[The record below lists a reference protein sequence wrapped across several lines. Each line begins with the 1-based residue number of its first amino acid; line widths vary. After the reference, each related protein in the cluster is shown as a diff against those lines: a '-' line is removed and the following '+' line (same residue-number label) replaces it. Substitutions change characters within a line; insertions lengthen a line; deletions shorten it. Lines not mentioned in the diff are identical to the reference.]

1 MTTSNDRDGVPTDAK
16 KKQAVRDGYENV
28 YVLGGKLAEGGQGL
42 VVRIE
47 EHPRLLLKISR
58 HKDPDPKAVAW
69 RQQLDK
75 LRYLPIE
82 DLRMGD
88 GAPFP
93 LAMPKTLLAGSR
105 PGYVMELMDGLVPL
119 AELLETSQQALL
131 DGDGLGGFARTGGL
145 KRRMALLARLARVL
159 AKLHGVGIA
168 HGDLSPN
175 NVFVSSSHEH
185 AQVWLI
191 DCDNLTYAVRNSSLQ
206 IYTPDYGAPE
216 LLRGE
221 LGISTY
227 TDIWSFAVMAFQLLT
242 LLHPLKSGF
251 LADSEPELEDRAL
264 RGDLPWIDH
273 PTDDSNRA
281 ENGVSRDMV
290 LTPALQSLFERC
302 FNAGLKDAAQR
313 PLMAE
318 WAEAFES
325 AHALLVRCKHQ
336 DCGSG
341 FFWNKALACPFCERR
356 TTSTHWLRLVHHLMC
371 SKRDLPEATTAK
383 ERLIDT
389 GWRMVLGDQAVTLH
403 AAPPGSST
411 YADSPPVVELTLD
424 GSVLELRPTGQEKLH
439 LQTSGNREL
448 TRVRGRIELPQAGLN
463 YGLHLGEPD
472 QTHDLWLFK
481 W

>member
-1 MTTSNDRDGVPTDAK
+1 MTTNNLRDEVATAAK
-16 KKQAVRDGYENV
+16 KKQSVRDEHGTV

-47 EHPRLLLKISR
+47 GEPRWLLKISR
-58 HKDPDPKAVAW
+58 HKDPEPKALAW
-69 RQQLDK
+69 RRQLEK

-82 DLRMGD
+82 DLRMDD

-93 LAMPKTLLAGSR
+93 LAMPKAHLTGPR

-119 AELLETSQQALL
+119 SELLETSQKALL
-131 DGDGLGGFARTGGL
+131 EGDGLGGFVRTGGL

-251 LADSEPELEDRAL
+251 LADSEPELEDQAL
-264 RGDLPWIDH
+264 RGELPWIDH
-273 PTDDSNRA
+273 PDDDSNRA
-281 ENGVSRDMV
+281 EAGVPRDWV
-290 LTPALQSLFERC
+290 LTPALQALFERC
-302 FNAGLKDAAQR
+302 FNAGVKDAAQR

-318 WAEAFES
+318 WAEGFEA
-325 AHALLVRCKHQ
+325 AHALLVRCEHE
-336 DCGSG
+336 DCGSS
-341 FFWNKALACPFCERR
+341 FFWNKGLACPFCERR
-356 TTSTHWLRLVHHLMC
+356 TTSTQWLRCVHFVMC
-371 SKRDLPEATTAK
+371 SAHDLPEATAAK

-389 GWRMVLGDQAVTLH
+389 GWRVVLGDQPVTLH
-403 AAPPGSST
+403 AAAPGSST
-411 YADSPPVVELTLD
+411 YADSAAVAELRLD
-424 GSVLELRPTGQEKLH
+424 GMVLNLRPLGQVKLH
-439 LQTSGNREL
+439 LQSSSSREL

-472 QTHDLWLFK
+472 QTHDLWRFK

>member
-1 MTTSNDRDGVPTDAK
+1 MTTDKRRDGVAAKAK
-16 KKQAVRDGYENV
+16 KTQSVRDEHGDV
-28 YVLGGKLAEGGQGL
+28 HVLGKKLAEGGQGL

-47 EHPRLLLKISR
+47 GKPRLLLKISR
-58 HKDPDPKAVAW
+58 LKDPEPKALAW
-69 RQQLDK
+69 RQQLDR

-93 LAMPKTLLAGSR
+93 LAMPKALLAGSR

-131 DGDGLGGFARTGGL
+131 DDDGLGGFVRTGGL

-251 LADSEPELEDRAL
+251 LADSKPELEDQAL
-264 RGDLPWIDH
+264 RGELPWIDH
-273 PTDDSNRA
+273 PDDDRNRA
-281 ENGVSRDMV
+281 EAGVHRDWV
-290 LTPALQSLFERC
+290 LTPALQALFERC
-302 FNAGLKDAAQR
+302 FNAGLKDAVQR
-313 PLMAE
+313 PLMTE
-318 WAEAFES
+318 WAEAFEA
-325 AHALLVRCKHQ
+325 AHALLVRCEHKN
-336 DCGSG
+336 CNSA
-341 FFWNKALACPFCERR
+341 FFWNKALDCPFCEHR
-356 TTSTHWLRLVHHLMC
+356 TTSTHWLRWVHFLMC
-371 SKRDLPEATTAK
+371 SKLDLPEATTAK

-389 GWRMVLGDQAVTLH
+389 GWRVVLGDEAVTLH

-411 YADSPPVVELTLD
+411 YADSAPVAELRLD
-424 GSVLELRPTGQEKLH
+424 GMVLNLRPLGQGKLH
-439 LQTSGNREL
+439 LQTSGSGEL

-472 QTHDLWLFK
+472 QTHDLWRFK